1 MIKVQYQQVN
11 SLEKRQIMNSPDPE
25 IKSKFDMSSIKY
37 PDRIFAA
44 LFLKQSEI
52 SFSTTNGSL
61 RRFNRRSCSTL
72 TEEVFFNFYRFLK
85 TAVSFDFYSGHC
97 LPALPDV
104 LLLRNFR

>member
-1 MIKVQYQQVN
+1 
-11 SLEKRQIMNSPDPE
+11 MNSPDPE

-44 LFLKQSEI
+44 LFLTQPEI

-72 TEEVFFNFYRFLK
+72 TEEIFFNFYRFLK
-85 TAVSFDFYSGHC
+85 TAASLDFYSGHC

-104 LLLRNFR
+104 

>member
-1 MIKVQYQQVN
+1 
-11 SLEKRQIMNSPDPE
+11 MNTPAQE
-25 IKSKFDMSSIKY
+25 IKSKFDMSSIKN

-44 LFLKQSEI
+44 LYLTQPEI

>member
-1 MIKVQYQQVN
+1 
-11 SLEKRQIMNSPDPE
+11 MNSPDPE

-44 LFLKQSEI
+44 LFLTQPEI
-52 SFSTTNGSL
+52 IFSTTNGSL
-61 RRFNRRSCSTL
+61 RRCNRRSCSTL